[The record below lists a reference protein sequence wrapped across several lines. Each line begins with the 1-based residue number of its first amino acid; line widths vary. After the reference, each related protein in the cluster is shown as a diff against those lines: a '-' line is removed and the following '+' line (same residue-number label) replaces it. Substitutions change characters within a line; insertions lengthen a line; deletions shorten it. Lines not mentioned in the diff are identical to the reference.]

1 MDSPMSK
8 TDITTQTQKPFL
20 LGLIQLCASCIG
32 IWFVIWHVT
41 PILVDNIPALAHYGK
56 VAKDND
62 IVPSALYYN
71 DVPVT
76 VEAERNNRDTIK
88 FLPHGGTKFD

>member
-1 MDSPMSK
+1 ME
-8 TDITTQTQKPFL
+8 QQKSL
-20 LGLIQLCASCIG
+20 ARGLMQLIGVCFG
-32 IWFVIWHVT
+32 IWLIIWHLT
-41 PILVDNIPALAHYGK
+41 PILVDNIPALAHYGQ

-62 IVPSALYYN
+62 IMTGALYYN

-76 VEAERNNRDTIK
+76 MDAERNNRDTIK

>member
-1 MDSPMSK
+1 MA
-8 TDITTQTQKPFL
+8 QKKL
-20 LGLIQLCASCIG
+20 STGLMQLFALCFG
-32 IWFVIWHVT
+32 IWFIIWKVT
-41 PILVDNIPALAHYGK
+41 PVLVDAIPALAHYGQ

-62 IVPSALYYN
+62 IMPGVLYYN